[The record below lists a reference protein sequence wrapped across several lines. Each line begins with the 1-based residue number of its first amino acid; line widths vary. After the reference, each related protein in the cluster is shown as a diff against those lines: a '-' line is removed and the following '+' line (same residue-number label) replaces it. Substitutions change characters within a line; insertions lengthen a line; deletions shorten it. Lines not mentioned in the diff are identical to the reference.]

1 MKRWFRWAAVCLL
14 ALALLAACALA
25 ETREEKYTQDG
36 WDYCDS
42 YEDDT
47 LVQRTRTQALEDGTR
62 CEERYNLVAGK
73 LTLVRK
79 NLLDAD
85 GNRLSGSV
93 AYNYDYNT
101 GDYQGR
107 GECAGLDEEGREV
120 WKEYDD
126 ADVFTGEVKQWQDE
140 DGRFY
145 VAQYDADGKLYARHA
160 REWLEDGGCNE
171 TSEALVAGELK
182 VVSKDIYDADGNRL
196 AGSIDYH
203 YDDATGA
210 YQGRTVYRG
219 VDGNGHENWTTYDK
233 NDLYEYRRESW
244 GTDQNHHYDDYYD
257 ANGIMIKKYATIVQS
272 NGTNRVQ
279 YSQRINGSLR
289 LMSDIY
295 CDDDGN
301 VLPRSVNYIRDDQTG
316 ECLLK
321 MTYAGRN
328 EQGRDAWE
336 LRTTDNYYVGKTL
349 NWEDRRGLHQEIVDE
364 NGKVIARY
372 LNGVELKGKPK
383 SVVLSPSGKQQLML
397 GEKLQLDYSFK
408 PANAYSEIKWSS
420 SNKAVATV
428 SEDGLVTALADG
440 NAVITA
446 KASNGGAKATVTI
459 TVIDPAKPTGITLE
473 AGKTARLALQDTLK
487 LNYTLLPEGTAE
499 SDVKFTTSD
508 KRIATVS
515 ADGVVTP
522 LKEGK
527 VTITA
532 TTAKNSRIKAAIA
545 ITVFDPKKPTG
556 ITLEAGKTAR
566 LALQDTL
573 KLNYTL
579 LPEGTAES
587 DVKFTTS
594 DKRIATVSADGV
606 VTPLKEGKVTITA
619 TTAKNSRIKAAIAI
633 TVFDPKKPTG
643 ITLEA
648 GKTARLA
655 LQDTLQLNYTLL
667 PETAESDV
675 KFTTSDKRI
684 ATVSA
689 DGVVTPLK
697 EGKVT
702 ITATTAKNSRIK
714 ATITI
719 TVFDPKKP
727 TGITLEA
734 GKTAQLALQD
744 TLQLNY
750 TLLPETAESDV
761 KFTTSNKSIAT
772 VSADG
777 VVTPLKEGKVTI
789 TATTAKNSRIKA
801 TIAITVFDPKKPT
814 GVQFVQSGT
823 VKVNLGETLQ
833 LEYGLLPETAES
845 EVKFTTSD
853 KRIATVSADGV
864 VTPLKEGK
872 AKITVTTTKNKNA
885 KATITV
891 QVVDPTKATGVAFVD
906 AERTVTVGESFTL
919 EYRLEPVTA
928 TTKATLSSSNSAIV
942 KVNADGTLSALKEGK
957 ATITVKTAN
966 KLSAKVV
973 VTVVPVPVIEPEE
986 PQLPTE
992 GEDVPPTEPEQK
1004 DEEQPKAD
1012 ENPEEQPEDEEQP
1025 KADENPEEQPKDE
1038 EQPKADENPGE
1049 QPKDEEQPKADENPE
1064 EQPKAE
1070 EQPAEEKSEQAE

>member
-1 MKRWFRWAAVCLL
+1 MRRWFRWAAVCLL
-14 ALALLAACALA
+14 ALALLAMCALA

-47 LVQRTRTQALEDGTR
+47 LVQRTRTQVLEDGTR

-79 NLLDAD
+79 NLLDED

-145 VAQYDADGKLYARHA
+145 VAQYDADGKLYERHA
-160 REWLEDGGCNE
+160 REWLENGGCIETSEELVADELKVVSKDIYDADGNKQPGSINYLYDYETGDYQGYGEYLGADEEGHNGWKEYDENDEFICISRGWEDENGIAYWAQYDADGKLYARQVREWLENGGCNE

-210 YQGRTVYRG
+210 YQGRTEYQG
-219 VDGNGHENWTTYDK
+219 TDTNGHENWETYDK
-233 NDLYEYRRESW
+233 DNVYQYRRESW
-244 GTDQNHHYDDYYD
+244 ETDQNHRYENYYD
-257 ANGIMIKKYATIVQS
+257 ASGILVEKYATTVQS
-272 NGTNRVQ
+272 NGTSRVQ

-289 LMSDIY
+289 PMSDVY

-301 VLPRSVNYIRDDQTG
+301 VLPGSVNYVRDDQTG
-316 ECLLK
+316 ECLLE
-321 MTYAGRN
+321 MTYVGRN

-336 LRTTDNYYVGKTL
+336 LWTTDNYYVGKTL

-397 GEKLQLDYSFK
+397 GETLQLDYSFK
-408 PANAYSEIKWSS
+408 PANAYSEIRWSS

-473 AGKTARLALQDTLK
+473 AGKTALLALQDTLK

-532 TTAKNSRIKAAIA
+532 TTEKNSRIKAAIA

-556 ITLEAGKTAR
+556 ITLEAGK
-566 LALQDTL
+566 
-573 KLNYTL
+573 
-579 LPEGTAES
+579 
-587 DVKFTTS
+587 
-594 DKRIATVSADGV
+594 
-606 VTPLKEGKVTITA
+606 
-619 TTAKNSRIKAAIAI
+619 
-633 TVFDPKKPTG
+633 
-643 ITLEA
+643 
-648 GKTARLA
+648 
-655 LQDTLQLNYTLL
+655 
-667 PETAESDV
+667 
-675 KFTTSDKRI
+675 
-684 ATVSA
+684 
-689 DGVVTPLK
+689 
-697 EGKVT
+697 
-702 ITATTAKNSRIK
+702 
-714 ATITI
+714 
-719 TVFDPKKP
+719 
-727 TGITLEA
+727 
-734 GKTAQLALQD
+734 
-744 TLQLNY
+744 
-750 TLLPETAESDV
+750 
-761 KFTTSNKSIAT
+761 
-772 VSADG
+772 
-777 VVTPLKEGKVTI
+777 
-789 TATTAKNSRIKA
+789 
-801 TIAITVFDPKKPT
+801 
-814 GVQFVQSGT
+814 
-823 VKVNLGETLQ
+823 
-833 LEYGLLPETAES
+833 
-845 EVKFTTSD
+845 
-853 KRIATVSADGV
+853 
-864 VTPLKEGK
+864 
-872 AKITVTTTKNKNA
+872 
-885 KATITV
+885 
-891 QVVDPTKATGVAFVD
+891 
-906 AERTVTVGESFTL
+906 
-919 EYRLEPVTA
+919 
-928 TTKATLSSSNSAIV
+928 SS
-942 KVNADGTLSALKEGK
+942 
-957 ATITVKTAN
+957 
-966 KLSAKVV
+966 
-973 VTVVPVPVIEPEE
+973 
-986 PQLPTE
+986 
-992 GEDVPPTEPEQK
+992 
-1004 DEEQPKAD
+1004 
-1012 ENPEEQPEDEEQP
+1012 
-1025 KADENPEEQPKDE
+1025 
-1038 EQPKADENPGE
+1038 
-1049 QPKDEEQPKADENPE
+1049 
-1064 EQPKAE
+1064 
-1070 EQPAEEKSEQAE
+1070 